1 MKSVLI
7 TIGTVFVVIIG
18 IIFIGFSYKNTA
30 IRMEESIKT
39 AESNINSQYKRRDD
53 LIPNLVATVKDYNK
67 YEYDTL
73 MKIVEARKTNYTE
86 EDIKTIQ
93 NAVNVVAEQYPQLK
107 SNTNYNQLMTE
118 LANTENLV
126 FNYRSAY
133 NESVKNYN
141 SYIQAFPNS
150 FFLGMTGY
158 AVKNFNYLNYENVFE
173 NAPNVS
179 DLLR

>member
-1 MKSVLI
+1 MKNVLV
-7 TIGTVFVVIIG
+7 TIGVVFVVIIG
-18 IIFIGFSYKNTA
+18 VVFMGFSYKNTA
-30 IRMEESIKT
+30 IKLEEGIKT

-86 EDIKTIQ
+86 EDIKNIQ
-93 NAVNVVAEQYPQLK
+93 NAVRVVAEQYPQLQA
-107 SNTNYNQLMTE
+107 NTNYNQLMTE

-133 NESVKNYN
+133 NESVRSYN

-150 FFLGMTGY
+150 FFLGITGY
-158 AVKNFNYLNYENVFE
+158 AIKSYNYLNFENVSE
-173 NAPNVS
+173 NAPNVG
-179 DLLR
+179 DLLK